1 MSMIGYFLKADDLLV
16 RQIEDG
22 NAGEILF
29 GEEEEQELLCI
40 DKAWHAIHYVLTGCV
55 WDIPDDNILGQM
67 ILGGEPVSDED
78 FGYGPARLIP
88 KEIVAQIADALKEWD
103 EAAFRDKFCIEDL
116 ISNEIYPVTSN
127 EDGELFAEYVWENFA
142 ELKKYFETA
151 AKDGESMVTFLG

>member
-29 GEEEEQELLCI
+29 GEEEEQDLLGI

-67 ILGGEPVSDED
+67 VLGGEPVSDED
-78 FGYGPARLIP
+78 FGSWSG
-88 KEIVAQIADALKEWD
+88 EADSE
-103 EAAFRDKFCIEDL
+103 RDCGTD
-116 ISNEIYPVTSN
+116 S
-127 EDGELFAEYVWENFA
+127 GGAERV
-142 ELKKYFETA
+142 
-151 AKDGESMVTFLG
+151 G